1 LTRIAKAAGATFI
14 PSTSVGLRRYYGPNG
29 EHTSADDSALVYQ
42 KVWEY
47 SDAAVEYS
55 RDYNVG
61 SNKSMADFC
70 STRLTEDKDL
80 DSDERRHLV
89 EDGLEMLAGI
99 AACDLD
105 KMSLKYYWMEE
116 DLPVSPSFTVLQ
128 AGRQTFYR
136 LFVCS
141 HCGIYCTTFTFGE
154 PR

>member
-1 LTRIAKAAGATFI
+1 MVCRSNSCLSGANFIHGTDGNPLTRIAKAAGATFV
-14 PSTSVGLRRYYGPNG
+14 PSASVGLRRYYGPNG
-29 EHTSADDSALVYQ
+29 EQTSADNSALVYQ

-47 SDAAVEYS
+47 SDAAVDYS

-80 DSDERRHLV
+80 DSDEKRHLV
-89 EDGLEMLAGI
+89 EDGVEMLAGI

-116 DLPVSPSFTVLQ
+116 DLPVTSSLIV
-128 AGRQTFYR
+128 
-136 LFVCS
+136 
-141 HCGIYCTTFTFGE
+141 
-154 PR
+154 